1 MPAAT
6 PAPAPV
12 RTAAAPRADNRP
24 DPIAEL
30 LEPSNRTMAVQR
42 ALAEFGYGQIKPTGT
57 VGPETKAA
65 IEKFERERRLP
76 VTGQVSDRLARE
88 LSALK
93 GGPL

>member
-1 MPAAT
+1 LPAA
-6 PAPAPV
+6 PPKAIAAV
-12 RTAAAPRADNRP
+12 RAGSQI

-30 LEPSNRTMAVQR
+30 LEPANRTMAVQR

-65 IEKFERERRLP
+65 IEKFERERKLP
-76 VTGQVSDRLARE
+76 VTGQVSERLTRE
-88 LSALK
+88 LAAMK